1 MTAKQTKFD
10 IQQRYLDSKG
20 FGVWEVTTEGD
31 CEGRSVRQ
39 LGRYEGYLDQ
49 IALSLSDKAY
59 YSLQFK
65 LILPEEQILPTP
77 IRSTAPVGFA
87 FDTAIRTMS
96 KAEQISFVSEMLA
109 DRPVVVRSGTYSPFE
124 LVSGKSPEEIERSEK
139 EAKRAQALAK
149 LSDEDRALLGL

>member
-1 MTAKQTKFD
+1 
-10 IQQRYLDSKG
+10 
-20 FGVWEVTTEGD
+20 
-31 CEGRSVRQ
+31 
-39 LGRYEGYLDQ
+39 
-49 IALSLSDKAY
+49 
-59 YSLQFK
+59 
-65 LILPEEQILPTP
+65 
-77 IRSTAPVGFA
+77 
-87 FDTAIRTMS
+87 MS